1 MIFGSWTYDMSN
13 VNVKGFNF
21 GGSGDTTI
29 NVGSGHE
36 VFNAGQKVK
45 YILTCFK
52 SARHLARHR
61 ALLIPFSSML
71 MFDKQMTTLFNES
84 QSIQTFEPTE
94 ITFSKSSIDSR
105 LEHL

>member
-45 YILTCFK
+45 YILVAKKYANIFLK
-52 SARHLARHR
+52 S
-61 ALLIPFSSML
+61 
-71 MFDKQMTTLFNES
+71 KYQCQM
-84 QSIQTFEPTE
+84 QTKC
-94 ITFSKSSIDSR
+94 ISYG
-105 LEHL
+105 

>member
-1 MIFGSWTYDMSN
+1 MSN

-45 YILTCFK
+45 YILVAKKYANIFLK
-52 SARHLARHR
+52 
-61 ALLIPFSSML
+61 P
-71 MFDKQMTTLFNES
+71 KY
-84 QSIQTFEPTE
+84 
-94 ITFSKSSIDSR
+94 
-105 LEHL
+105 